1 MKKFFLAVNFTLF
14 ALSSIFAQDNYKK
27 EVAWMGLDFTEA
39 KLLTSVDFT
48 DPAAIKNNLLVS
60 WNDIIIKESSKFDVA
75 GFFEIKNLSYDLE
88 TVKERNQSIDPD
100 KLVVDKTSEEFD
112 EQKVESIISQ
122 YPKSTG
128 VGLVFIV
135 ETFNKPSANGIFWA
149 TFFDRE
155 TLKILSVKKLQ
166 GQPSGVGIRNFWAN
180 SIFKAMK
187 SNGGKK

>member
-1 MKKFFLAVNFTLF
+1 MKTCLLTLYF
-14 ALSSIFAQDNYKK
+14 ALLALTSLHAQDSYKK
-27 EVAWMGLDFTEA
+27 EVTWLGLDFTEA

-75 GFFEIKNLSYDLE
+75 GFFGIKTLSYDLA

-100 KLVVDKTSEEFD
+100 NLVVDKTTEEFN
-112 EQKVESIISQ
+112 EQKVESLISQ

-128 VGLVFIV
+128 TGLVFVV
-135 ETFNKPSANGIFWA
+135 ESFNKPAATGIFWA

-155 TLKILSVKKLQ
+155 TSKILSVKKLQ

-187 SNGGKK
+187 SNESKK

>member
-1 MKKFFLAVNFTLF
+1 MKTCLMTLYF
-14 ALSSIFAQDNYKK
+14 ALLALTYLHAQDSYKK
-27 EVAWMGLDFTEA
+27 EVTWMGLDFTEA
-39 KLLTSVDFT
+39 KLLTTVDFT

-60 WNDIIIKESSKFDVA
+60 WNDIIIKESSKFNVA
-75 GFFEIKNLSYDLE
+75 GFFEIESLSYDLE
-88 TVKERNQSIDPD
+88 TVKERNQSIDP
-100 KLVVDKTSEEFD
+100 KNLVVDKTTEEFN

-135 ETFNKPSANGIFWA
+135 ESFNKPSASGTFWA

-187 SNGGKK
+187 SNESKK

>member
-1 MKKFFLAVNFTLF
+1 MTLYF
-14 ALSSIFAQDNYKK
+14 VLHALTYLHAQDSYKK
-27 EVAWMGLDFTEA
+27 EVTWMGLDFTEA

-60 WNDIIIKESSKFDVA
+60 WNDIIIKESSKFNVA
-75 GFFEIKNLSYDLE
+75 GFFEIESLSYDLE
-88 TVKERNQSIDPD
+88 TVKERNQSIDP
-100 KLVVDKTSEEFD
+100 KNLVVDKTTEEFN

-135 ETFNKPSANGIFWA
+135 ECFNKPSANGIFWA

-187 SNGGKK
+187 SNESKK